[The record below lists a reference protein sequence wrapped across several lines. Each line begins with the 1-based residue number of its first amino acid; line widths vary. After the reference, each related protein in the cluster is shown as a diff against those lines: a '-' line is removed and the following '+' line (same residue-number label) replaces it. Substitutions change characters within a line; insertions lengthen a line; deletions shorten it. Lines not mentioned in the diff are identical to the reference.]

1 MKKTYIQPA
10 VISLVLQQAQMLCE
24 SVTNVQDGSEGGT
37 GTGIGYGGGGT
48 GPARVKDSNVWDE
61 EW

>member
-1 MKKTYIQPA
+1 
-10 VISLVLQQAQMLCE
+10 MLCE
-24 SVTNVQDGSEGGT
+24 SVNNVQDGSEGGT